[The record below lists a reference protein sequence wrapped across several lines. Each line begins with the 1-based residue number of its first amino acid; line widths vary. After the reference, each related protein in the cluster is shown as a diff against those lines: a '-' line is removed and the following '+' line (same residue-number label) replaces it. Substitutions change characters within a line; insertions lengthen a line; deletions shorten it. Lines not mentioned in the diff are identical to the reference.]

1 MRANGGLT
9 PPAPL
14 SLDTANG
21 AVSSG
26 RGGRT
31 AAVLALLL
39 LAIVAHAEPFAFDF
53 SDPAALEAVTLDGR
67 QSARTE
73 EGHVLLRGGS
83 SMYVT
88 QATGPGVYH
97 MRFSMIEAE
106 KFQYHVP
113 GLELFK
119 ADAADPAS
127 DGYAINWQPW
137 GMITLTAMIDGE
149 RVYSREFIHPGRDN
163 PNRYE
168 SGEPVDMT
176 LRVPPEGDCVEVY
189 AHRTEAEGEPTCRFK
204 LLEEMPLEGHFGW
217 RNTKW
222 YSHAAIHQ
230 LSFQPAE

>member
-1 MRANGGLT
+1 MRITRLT
-9 PPAPL
+9 A
-14 SLDTANG
+14 TM
-21 AVSSG
+21 
-26 RGGRT
+26 
-31 AAVLALLL
+31 L
-39 LAIVAHAEPFAFDF
+39 LAAALCAAAPAVAQGYALDF
-53 SDPAALEAVTLDGR
+53 SDAAALDAVTLDGR

-113 GLELFK
+113 ALEFFK
-119 ADAADPAS
+119 ADAADPSS

-137 GMITLTAMIDGE
+137 GMITLTATVGGE
-149 RVYSREFIHPGRDN
+149 RVHSRQFIDPGRHN

-168 SGEPVDMT
+168 SGEPVDIT
-176 LRVPPEGDCVEVY
+176 LRIPPAGDSVEVY
-189 AHRTEAEGEPTCRFK
+189 TFATEATGEPTCRFK
-204 LLEEMPLEGHFGW
+204 LLEEIPLEGHFGW

-222 YSHAAIHQ
+222 YSHAAIYQ
-230 LSFQPAE
+230 VSYQPAE